1 MRKPLLISL
10 NRGDRIYVNGAVI
23 RVDRRVGFEFLN
35 DVRFLLQQ
43 HVLKAEE
50 ATTPLRQLYFLV
62 QAIVLDAKPDGPAH
76 AMSRTVLAELAG
88 TVTDIDLLAGLAEVA
103 GLFERERYFEVL
115 RALRTLVSVE
125 QAVLDRGT
133 STRSRQEEIEHA
145 G

>member
-62 QAIVLDAKPDGPAH
+62 QAIVLDPKPDTPAH
-76 AMSRTVLAELAG
+76 AMSRTVLSELAR

-115 RALRTLVSVE
+115 RGLRTLFPVE
-125 QAVLDRGT
+125 QAVLDRGA
-133 STRSRQEEIEHA
+133 SVRSRHEEIEHA